1 MKKIEDAAFDQ
12 RNCVDATTSVSS
24 HSLSLNSFW
33 GLFLIV
39 GIAAS
44 AALLIFAA
52 TLVYEHRSV
61 LTTSSSDSE
70 PSLWRRF
77 LNLLRIYNQKDLNS
91 HTFRKSEL
99 NDRFVL
105 SLPPSIAA
113 PSPSSYSAHTDFSVE
128 QGSPSA
134 ECVHSSCQQPQEV
147 KMNVELAN
155 QNQERA
161 TTVNINN
168 ANN

>member
-1 MKKIEDAAFDQ
+1 MKKIEDAAFEQ
-12 RNCVDATTSVSS
+12 HNCVDATTSVAS
-24 HSLSLNSFW
+24 HSLGLNSFW

-44 AALLIFAA
+44 AALLIFTAKF
-52 TLVYEHRSV
+52 VYEHRRV

-70 PSLWRRF
+70 TSLWRRF

-99 NDRFVL
+99 NDRVVL
-105 SLPPSIAA
+105 SLPPSIGA
-113 PSPSSYSAHTDFSVE
+113 PSPSSYSVHTDFSIE

-134 ECVHSSCQQPQEV
+134 EYVHSSRQQPQEV
-147 KMNVELAN
+147 KICVELAN
-155 QNQERA
+155 QNQETP
-161 TTVNINN
+161 TTVNIINDN
-168 ANN
+168 S